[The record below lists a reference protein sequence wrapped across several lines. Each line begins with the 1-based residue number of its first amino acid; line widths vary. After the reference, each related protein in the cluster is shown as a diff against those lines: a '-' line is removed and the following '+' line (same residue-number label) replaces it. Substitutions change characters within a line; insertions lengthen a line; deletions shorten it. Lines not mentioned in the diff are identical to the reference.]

1 MFSKT
6 PRMNTPTPILLTVEV
21 GPDVGTEFLF
31 PTRSS
36 FLVGRDDECDLVV
49 RARGV
54 SSQHCRFSWKKTEWT
69 IVDLGS
75 TNGVYLNREKLK
87 SDPSNQASRAEVI
100 HDGDLIQIGEVVFR
114 VGLEQVGKEM
124 TELLGP
130 LDSPSSRANEDLP
143 TEGVRSNPE
152 HPWKP
157 ERTLVVGNES
167 SMPAS
172 RPNAGASSKR
182 MASVAA
188 SDNLEETQLESPRE
202 FLDYQF
208 LRRIG
213 TGGMGEVWLVRN
225 KVRNEPECAIKLL
238 RNTNQAH
245 KEQSR
250 GRFIREMTITGAMQ
264 HPFLIRCIDCG
275 EVDDELFIVMEYCDR
290 GNLGDLIAKS
300 GPLTVR
306 RAIRLMDR
314 LLSGLD
320 YAHSQGIVHRDL
332 KPSNILLQQAQNAKY
347 IPKIGDFGLAK
358 SYLGAGTSGMTTQGT
373 VGGSWNYMARE
384 QLTDFRFVSPRS
396 DVWSMAAMF
405 FETLTLQ
412 LPRSIPPGANAIR
425 AILETKPLSLS
436 AVLPDAHPE
445 LVRFVDQCLDWQP
458 ENRFENAGEMR
469 KALANVAETLGVQV

>member
-1 MFSKT
+1 MFSNA
-6 PRMNTPTPILLTVEV
+6 PRMDTPTSILLTVEV
-21 GPDVGTEFLF
+21 GPDVGMEYLF
-31 PTRSS
+31 PAKSS
-36 FLVGRDDECDLVV
+36 FLVGRDGGCDLVL

-54 SSQHCRFSWKKTEWT
+54 SSRHCRFSCITNGWA
-69 IVDLGS
+69 IIDLGS
-75 TNGVYLNREKLK
+75 TNGVYLNRVKLK
-87 SDPSNQASRAEVI
+87 SGRNDQASRAEVI

-114 VGLEQVGKEM
+114 VGFEKIGREK

-130 LDSPSSRANEDLP
+130 LGLPSERVNEDP
-143 TEGVRSNPE
+143 PAEGVRSNPE
-152 HPWKP
+152 LPWKP

-167 SMPAS
+167 STLAIS
-172 RPNAGASSKR
+172 PNAVPSSNLR
-182 MASVAA
+182 DSVTA
-188 SDNLEETQLESPRE
+188 SDNLGETQLESLRE
-202 FLDYQF
+202 VSDYQL

-213 TGGMGEVWLVRN
+213 TGGMGEVWLARN
-225 KVRNEPECAIKLL
+225 KVRNEPERAIKLL
-238 RNTNQAH
+238 RNTNHQN
-245 KEQSR
+245 KVQSR
-250 GRFIREMTITGAMQ
+250 DRFMREMTITRAMQ

-275 EVDDELFIVMEYCDR
+275 EVDGELFIVMEYCDQ
-290 GNLGDLIAKS
+290 GNLANLLAKS

-320 YAHSQGIVHRDL
+320 YAHSQEIVHRDL
-332 KPSNILLQQAQNAKY
+332 KPSNILLQRVQKAKY

-358 SYLGAGTSGMTTQGT
+358 NYLGAGTSGMTTQGT
-373 VGGSWNYMARE
+373 VGGSWNYMSRE
-384 QLTDFRFVSPRS
+384 QLTDFRFVSPRG

-425 AILETKPLSLS
+425 TILETKPLSLG

-445 LVRFVDQCLDWQP
+445 LVRFVDQCLDLQP

-469 KALANVAETLGVQV
+469 KALSHVAETLGVQV